1 LRNRFLKI
9 KTWCQAV
16 YTWKRRETDVIRA
29 KKATRQKS
37 VSYTAM
43 KARMDNK
50 EGAKLIDV
58 AKLAECSPATVS
70 RVLNGN
76 PTVNISVR
84 ERVVRAAAEL
94 RYVPNGSARALRSTR
109 TRLVGAIIPTLN
121 HAIYAT
127 MVDALQARLAEKGVS
142 LILNTSTYDI
152 DLEYEQA
159 KLLVER
165 GAEAVVLVGA
175 EHRPQT
181 LTMFDQ
187 KRVAYVFTY
196 TSTATEA
203 GAAVGFDNTRAGRAA
218 ARYLLDLGHRRL
230 GMIAGITQDND
241 RARGRRDGFLQEL
254 SKAGIDASSIPVAE
268 GAYKIE
274 NGRNSMKMLMAIS
287 PRPTAVFC
295 GSDILAAGAIKYCIE
310 AGLAVPQDV
319 SIMGFDNLEIAML
332 TAPELTTLEV
342 PARDMG
348 RLAADYI
355 LASPLQRR
363 HLRERELP
371 ISLVV
376 RGSTGPGRAN

>member
-1 LRNRFLKI
+1 
-9 KTWCQAV
+9 
-16 YTWKRRETDVIRA
+16 
-29 KKATRQKS
+29 
-37 VSYTAM
+37 
-43 KARMDNK
+43 MDNE

-76 PTVNISVR
+76 PTVNRGVR
-84 ERVVRAAAEL
+84 ERVIRAAAEL

-109 TRLVGAIIPTLN
+109 TRLVGAIIPTLD

-165 GAEAVVLVGA
+165 GAEAVLLVGA

-181 LTMFDQ
+181 LAMLEQ

-196 TSTATEA
+196 TSTATDA
-203 GAAVGFDNTRAGRAA
+203 GAAVGFDNEKAGRAA
-218 ARYLLDLGHRRL
+218 ARYLLDLGHTRL

-241 RARGRRDGFLQEL
+241 RAKGRRDGFLREL
-254 SKAGIDASSIPVAE
+254 AKAGIDAASVPVAE

-274 NGRNSMKMLMAIS
+274 NGRSSMKMLMASS

-295 GSDILAAGAIKYCIE
+295 GSDILAAGAIKYCVE
-310 AGLAVPQDV
+310 AGLAVPKDI
-319 SIMGFDNLEIAML
+319 SIIGFDNLEIAVL